1 MSTSTSTSTCVCR
14 TYLCSAP
21 AVADPDAPIG
31 LHGLCRRC
39 YERQLE
45 VREGCGLARPQPTR
59 SRSSARP
66 DSPRGT
72 VPARVIAA
80 YHGLPEGRRRELEE
94 QWRERYP
101 AVCRQAHTMARQTFR
116 GQTSHDDVCVSAAG
130 WALLRHL
137 VAPPAVARNADG
149 LLWRCVRT
157 DVIDAVRVVTGF
169 RNVHQRPLDVV
180 ALVDAAEPDDA
191 DDDRHDGMPTYR

>member
-1 MSTSTSTSTCVCR
+1 M
-14 TYLCSAP
+14 
-21 AVADPDAPIG
+21 
-31 LHGLCRRC
+31 
-39 YERQLE
+39 
-45 VREGCGLARPQPTR
+45 
-59 SRSSARP
+59 
-66 DSPRGT
+66 
-72 VPARVIAA
+72 PARVIAA

-137 VAPPAVARNADG
+137 VAPPAAARNADG

-157 DVIDAVRVVTGF
+157 DVIDAVRVATGY
-169 RNVHQRPLDVV
+169 RNVHQRTADVV
-180 ALVDAAEPDDA
+180 ALHEVAAAEQCDTDG
-191 DDDRHDGMPTYR
+191 DRHDGMPTYR